1 MNRINDWTKLTLL
14 ASAAAFSSV
23 MISGCVSTCP
33 TTQKIKVYDTKLA
46 LPKLKEKTQLTFA
59 PEVPPAIERKAPA
72 VVEVRL
78 HSSVETTEIKPGVQY
93 KYWTFNGQVPG
104 PFIRVRVG
112 DVLEVHHTN
121 SDASGMPHNVDFHA
135 VTGPGGGAPVTTVV
149 KGEERI
155 AWFRMLHPGLF
166 IYHCAAPPVMDHIAN
181 GMYGLILVEPK
192 KGLPKVDREFYVL
205 QSEVYGRFGV
215 DPESTMAGHGHP
227 AVPEKEPADDFW
239 ADEGT
244 STAAGQPEESGL
256 LVFSHEDGLAEHP
269 KYIFFNGR
277 YNRHLGEDA
286 LKARVGDT
294 VRIYFGNIGPNLIS
308 SFHVI
313 GEIFDNVY
321 READLVSP
329 PGHSIQ
335 TTLVPAGGAAVVE
348 FGVEVPGTFTLV
360 DHAIFRVE
368 KGAVGYL
375 EVEGEPN
382 YSIYVSDQEAV
393 LCPGCMVHP

>member
-1 MNRINDWTKLTLL
+1 MNRQ
-14 ASAAAFSSV
+14 FY
-23 MISGCVSTCP
+23 
-33 TTQKIKVYDTKLA
+33 KIKRIMSAVIFLVSSILLLGCASTRQMTNHIKVHDTKMA
-46 LPKLKEKTQLTFA
+46 LPVLKEKARLTFA
-59 PEVPPAIERKAPA
+59 PEVPSPIQRKEPAI
-72 VVEVRL
+72 VEVHL
-78 HSSVETTEIKPGVQY
+78 NSSVEMTEIKTGVHY
-93 KYWTFNGQVPG
+93 KYWAFNGQVPG

-112 DVLEVHHTN
+112 DVLEIHHTN
-121 SDASGMPHNVDFHA
+121 SDTSGMPHNIDFHA

-181 GMYGLILVEPK
+181 GMYGLILVEPEE
-192 KGLPKVDREFYVL
+192 GLQEVDQEYYVM
-205 QSEVYGRFGV
+205 QSEIYGRFNI
-215 DPESTMAGHGHP
+215 DPETAMAGHEHQGSQ
-227 AVPEKEPADDFW
+227 EEEPVDDFW
-239 ADEGT
+239 TDDSSGI
-244 STAAGQPEESGL
+244 STGEPDESGL

-269 KYIFFNGR
+269 KYVLFNGR
-277 YNRHLGEDA
+277 YNRHIGEGA
-286 LKARVGDT
+286 LRAKVGDK

-329 PGHSIQ
+329 PAHSVQ
-335 TTLVPAGGAAVVE
+335 TTLVPAGGATVVE

-375 EVEGEPN
+375 EVEGDPN
-382 YSIYVSDQEAV
+382 YSIYVSDQDAV